1 MYFHVCIRLILALMS
16 EKICLAG
23 HAVVCRDTD
32 AAWLYP
38 AVIRATVRA
47 LLAVC
52 RYAVRD
58 SWDNLQLKQGAV
70 AAFVVAKTSAAVT
83 SVIEQSAG
91 LALTEPALW
100 SLVVDHLLKDTITF
114 AAALVALQLAV
125 QRQIVTPSS
134 GPP

>member
-1 MYFHVCIRLILALMS
+1 MIKSLLSGNL
-16 EKICLAG
+16 
-23 HAVVCRDTD
+23 D
-32 AAWLYP
+32 AAK
-38 AVIRATVRA
+38 
-47 LLAVC
+47 LLTSWHIPIICIFWPRHAVC

-58 SWDNLQLKQGAV
+58 SWDNAQLKQGVV
-70 AAFVVAKTSAAVT
+70 AAFVVAKTSGAAS
-83 SVIEQSAG
+83 SVIEQSAE
-91 LALTEPALW
+91 LALAEPALW